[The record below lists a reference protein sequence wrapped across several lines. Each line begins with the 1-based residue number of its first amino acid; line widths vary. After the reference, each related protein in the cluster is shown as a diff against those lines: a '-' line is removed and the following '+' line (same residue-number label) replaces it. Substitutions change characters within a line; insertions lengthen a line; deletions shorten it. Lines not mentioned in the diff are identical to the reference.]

1 MLLEYLEN
9 TNKKINFLKSCAIG
23 GSACP
28 KFMIETFL
36 EKYGVQVLHA
46 WGMTETSPLGTVN
59 KPLTKHLGMSKNEL
73 IQLATKQGRPMYGV
87 DIKIT
92 NDKGKELQRDGSSFG
107 NLWIKGPWICSGYLN
122 ITKSDT
128 HLNDGWFLT
137 GDVATIDSD
146 GYMQI
151 TDRVKDVI
159 KSGGEWISTIEIEN
173 IAIAHPKI
181 LEAAVVGVLH
191 HKWDERPL
199 LIIVAKEDVSK
210 EEVFAYLKDK
220 IAKWWM
226 PDDILFVD
234 DLPHTATGKVRK
246 VELKEKYKTYLT
258 SKG

>member
-1 MLLEYLEN
+1 MEE
-9 TNKKINFLKSCAIG
+9 F
-23 GSACP
+23 
-28 KFMIETFL
+28 
-36 EKYGVQVLHA
+36 Q
-46 WGMTETSPLGTVN
+46 
-59 KPLTKHLGMSKNEL
+59 KPLKKHLGMSKNEL

-128 HLNDGWFLT
+128 HLDDGWFLT

-173 IAIAHPKI
+173 IAVAHPKI

-191 HKWDERPL
+191 HKWMSVLCL
-199 LIIVAKEDVSK
+199 L
-210 EEVFAYLKDK
+210 
-220 IAKWWM
+220 
-226 PDDILFVD
+226 
-234 DLPHTATGKVRK
+234 
-246 VELKEKYKTYLT
+246 
-258 SKG
+258 